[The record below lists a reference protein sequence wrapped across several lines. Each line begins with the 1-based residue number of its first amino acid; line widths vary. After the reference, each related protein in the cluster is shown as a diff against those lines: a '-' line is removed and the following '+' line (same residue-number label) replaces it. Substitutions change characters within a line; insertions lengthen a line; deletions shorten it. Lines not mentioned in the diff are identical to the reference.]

1 MNHTNASNALY
12 KKIIL
17 FFALTLCGWQHIQ
30 AELYLDSY
38 GCLALP
44 ESAAHN
50 RSFTQSKKKVTV
62 LVYVAADNDLYPFA
76 YRNIAQM
83 KQVGSNDNL
92 NILVH
97 LDIRHSGQPKVT
109 KRIYIEQDKVWQIGP
124 DYVLDSGSDVTL
136 FDSVNW
142 ALQDF
147 PSDHFILDLWN
158 HGSGD
163 LNPILKKTINPSQLF
178 HYNAETGLIEL
189 DRSIGFIDFVDQLNR
204 EESEE
209 ELSRTNASCKR
220 GICFDE
226 TNGTYL
232 DDAKLMR
239 AFTKIVKE
247 RNGKK
252 IDIILFD
259 ACLMAGTGTA
269 QIMSQFADYMVASE
283 EVVPGSGY
291 NYQLLL
297 QPLLAGHIS
306 MEDFAKHV
314 VASFYAT
321 YGKQTNDYTQS
332 ALKLANFKAVSNNIN
347 LLSILLIDAIH
358 QQKRNSVKQVIKKCR
373 SRQTC
378 TYFDEPT
385 YIDLYNFYDNLLK
398 NIDQIALNT
407 IQETTEMIAAIKH
420 TLQDGLKLIHN
431 LVVSNIA
438 GKNLAGA
445 HGLSIY
451 FPEYNM
457 TSPSYQSYNSTE
469 FAKNN
474 SWPKFL
480 QAYLA

>member
-1 MNHTNASNALY
+1 MVYSNTYHSLY
-12 KKIIL
+12 KKFLI
-17 FFALTLCGWQHIQ
+17 TCGLIVGLISYTN
-30 AELYLDSY
+30 AEMYVDAD
-38 GCLALP
+38 GRLAIP
-44 ESAAHN
+44 EHLVRERA
-50 RSFTQSKKKVTV
+50 FTQPQKKWTIFI
-62 LVYVAADNDLYPFA
+62 YIAADNDLYPFA

-83 KQVGSNDNL
+83 KQVGSNENV

-109 KRIYIEQDKVWQIGP
+109 KRIYIEHDKIWQIGP

-142 ALQDF
+142 ALKDF
-147 PSDHFILDLWN
+147 PSDHFALVLWN

-178 HYNAETGLIEL
+178 TYNSETGLIEL
-189 DRSIGFIDFVDQLNR
+189 DRSIGFIDFVDQLAL
-204 EESEE
+204 EE
-209 ELSRTNASCKR
+209 EEKEAENRLANCKR

-232 DDAKLMR
+232 DDTKLMR

-247 RNGKK
+247 RHGKK
-252 IDIILFD
+252 IDIVLFD

-269 QIMSQFADYMVASE
+269 HIMSQFADYMVASE

-297 QPLLAGHIS
+297 QPLATGGIS
-306 MEDFAKHV
+306 AEDFSKHV

-321 YGKQTNDYTQS
+321 YGKQTNDYTES
-332 ALKLANFKAVSNNIN
+332 ALKLANFKNVSNNIN
-347 LLSILLIDAIH
+347 TLAILLIDAIH
-358 QQKRNSVKQVIKKCR
+358 KQKRNSVKQIIKKAR

-378 TYFDEPT
+378 TYFDEPS
-385 YIDLYNFYDNLLK
+385 YIDLWNFYDNLLK
-398 NIDQIALNT
+398 QVDQISLNSK
-407 IQETTEMIAAIKH
+407 QETTEMIHALKH
-420 TLQDGLKLIHN
+420 VLQEGLALIDA
-431 LVVSNIA
+431 LVISNVA

-445 HGLSIY
+445 HGISIF
-451 FPEYNM
+451 FPEYTM
-457 TSPSYQSYNSTE
+457 PSPSYQSYNSTE

-480 QAYLA
+480 QVYLA